1 VGPEPSGYDAADVLA
16 SADFADLRAAF
27 DCSPCL
33 VTVAVGPEHVLVY
46 QNPASARAFGPRRL
60 GVPVRQA
67 FPTFSD
73 TAFARAER
81 VRVSGQTVAAPG
93 GAVATR
99 DADGRELLLRYVF
112 TPLGVGVPAAG
123 VVHQATDVTAEEQAA
138 RAAWEYRFLGDLSE
152 RMSAAADPDRAL
164 QELTDAL
171 APRLADVA
179 AVYVLP
185 LTAHGHTT
193 RPAAMTVAPSLG
205 RLGEPPPQQA
215 DPAPPWRSL
224 LADAR
229 PVVVDLEAPGV
240 LGQDPAAQWVRSAGG
255 HTVVVLPLVLAGELS
270 GTVVLM
276 AAGDRQAFGVGDL
289 PFLERVAVR
298 AGAAV
303 TYLRSYRQQR
313 QIALDLQQAL
323 LPETPPAHPGLE
335 VAVRYVA
342 GADDVDVG
350 GDWWEVHRRGGGT
363 TGVGVGD
370 VSGRGVAAAV
380 VMGQARAA
388 MRAAA
393 LADLPPAALL
403 RLLDAQLAE
412 VLETT
417 RGGGVPPRFATAAY
431 AVLDHRQELLRVAC
445 AGHPPPLVRLPD
457 GVTEVVDVPAGAPL
471 GLGVGGYADVVVP
484 FPTGSLLVA
493 FTDGLVES
501 REVDVDTGI
510 HRARV
515 CLRTASSDVGV
526 EELADALLTAA
537 GRPETHE
544 DDLALVVVRSLPG

>member
-27 DCSPCL
+27 DFSPCL
-33 VTVAVGPEHVLVY
+33 VTVVVGPEHVLVY
-46 QNPASARAFGPRRL
+46 QNPASVRAFGPRRL

-73 TAFARAER
+73 TALARAER
-81 VRVSGQTVAAPG
+81 VRVSGQTVAPPG

-112 TPLGVGVPAAG
+112 TPLGVGLPAAG
-123 VVHQATDVTAEEQAA
+123 VVQQATDVTAEEQAA

-171 APRLADVA
+171 VPRLADVA

-185 LTAHGHTT
+185 LTAGGLSA
-193 RPAAMTVAPSLG
+193 RPAATTVAPSLS
-205 RLGEPPPQQA
+205 RLGEPPSQSE
-215 DPAPPWRSL
+215 PAPPWRSL
-224 LADAR
+224 LADGR
-229 PVVVDLEAPGV
+229 PIVVDLGTPGV

-276 AAGDRQAFGVGDL
+276 AAGDRAAFGVGDL

-303 TYLRSYRQQR
+303 SYLRSYRQQR

-323 LPETPPAHPGLE
+323 LPETPSAHPGLQ

-350 GDWWEVHRRGGGT
+350 GDWWEVHRRGEGT

-393 LADLPPAALL
+393 LADLQPAALL

-417 RGGGVPPRFATAAY
+417 RGGGIPPRFATAAY
-431 AVLDHRQELLRVAC
+431 VVLDHRRELLRVAC
-445 AGHPPPLVRLPD
+445 AGHPPPLVRRPD

-471 GLGVGGYADVVVP
+471 GLGVGGYVDVVVP

-515 CLRTASSDVGV
+515 CLRTASPEVGV

-544 DDLALVVVRSLPG
+544 DDLALVVVRSVP